1 MNTTKTSTAIPKER
15 LNVIGRKLL
24 SARAVRERA
33 NQLLTL
39 GLNNKL
45 DHFVIDMTRLDPT
58 ADYVLRV
65 IRSNYPNLGVPPH
78 SRWRHFE
85 LGEVDRWGMVA
96 GSREWAD
103 PVELGRAAFDLAF
116 VSVLLDAGA
125 GPKWAYAESATG
137 ETYSRSEGLAI
148 ASLVMFTSGAFSS
161 DPYDPLRADARSLAG
176 LTQEEL
182 ADGFQVSAGNPLVG
196 LEGRLGLINRL
207 GQAMQERPDVFS
219 APDGIRPGGLLDML
233 MKEASRSGKVPA
245 PLILEVLLESL
256 GSIWPGRYMMGD
268 VLLGDTWKH
277 SKIVVGDAS
286 DGLLPLHKLSQW
298 LAYSLIE
305 PLVWAGVTVTD
316 LDGLTGLAE
325 YRNGGLLIDL
335 GLLKPR
341 DGLAL
346 KRAHKPESEFVVEW
360 RGLTVALLDQIA
372 DGVRKRLSRT
382 PQTFPLACV
391 LEGGTW
397 SAGRK
402 AAREKRPDGS
412 PPVIIDSD
420 GTVF

>member
-1 MNTTKTSTAIPKER
+1 MTNTKITSSIPKER
-15 LNVIGRKLL
+15 LNIVGRKLL

-33 NQLLTL
+33 AQLLSY
-39 GLNNKL
+39 GQSDRL
-45 DHFVIDMTRLDPT
+45 DNFTVDMSRLDPT
-58 ADYVLRV
+58 SDFVLRV

-85 LGEVDRWGMVA
+85 LGEFDRWGMIA
-96 GSREWAD
+96 GTRDWRD

-125 GPKWAYAESATG
+125 GTKWAYAESATG
-137 ETYSRSEGLAI
+137 ETFSRSEGLAI

-161 DPYDPLRADARSLAG
+161 DPYDPLRADARALAG
-176 LTQEEL
+176 LTYEEL
-182 ADGFQVSAGNPLVG
+182 ADGFQVSNGNPLIG
-196 LEGRLGLINRL
+196 LEGRLGLLNRL
-207 GQAMQERPDVFS
+207 GNAMQERPDVFS
-219 APDGIRPGGLLDML
+219 APDGIRPGGMVDML
-233 MKEASRSGKVPA
+233 IRQATGTGKIGA
-245 PLILEVLLESL
+245 PVILEVLLESL

-268 VLLGDTWKH
+268 VALGDTWKH
-277 SKIVVGDAS
+277 PKVIAGDAS

-305 PLVWAGVTVTD
+305 PLVWSGLTVTD

-325 YRNGGLLIDL
+325 YRNGGLFIDM

-341 DGLAL
+341 DPTAL
-346 KRAHKPESEFVVEW
+346 RRPQKPESEFVVEW

-372 DGVRKRLSRT
+372 EGVRKRLSRT
-382 PQTFPLACV
+382 AQTFPLACV

-397 SAGRK
+397 SAGRRI
-402 AAREKRPDGS
+402 AREKRPDGS
-412 PPVIIDSD
+412 PPIIIDSD

>member
-1 MNTTKTSTAIPKER
+1 MPTSKTTAAIPKER

-24 SARAVRERA
+24 SARAVRERS
-33 NQLLTL
+33 NQLLTF
-39 GLNNKL
+39 GLSNKL
-45 DHFVIDMTRLDPT
+45 DHFIVDMARLDPT

-85 LGEVDRWGMVA
+85 LGEVDRWGLLA
-96 GSREWAD
+96 GSRDWTD
-103 PVELGRAAFDLAF
+103 PMQLGRAAFDLAF

-125 GPKWAYAESATG
+125 GPKWAYAEAATG

-148 ASLVMFTSGAFSS
+148 ASLVMFSSGAFSS
-161 DPYDPLRADARSLAG
+161 DPYDPLRADARALAG
-176 LTQEEL
+176 LTLEEL
-182 ADGFQVSAGNPLVG
+182 ADGFQVSSANPLVG

-207 GQAMQERPDVFS
+207 GPAMQERPDVFG
-219 APDGIRPGGLLDML
+219 APDGIRPGGLLDRL
-233 MKEASRSGKVPA
+233 AQEATKTGKLAA
-245 PLILEVLLESL
+245 PVILDVLLDAL
-256 GSIWPGRYMMGD
+256 GPIWPGRYMLGD
-268 VLLGDTWKH
+268 VPLGDTWKH

-305 PLVWAGVTVTD
+305 PLVWAGVSVTE

-325 YRNGGLLIDL
+325 YRNGGLMIDM

-346 KRAHKPESEFVVEW
+346 KRSHKPDSEFVVEW

-372 DGVRKRLSRT
+372 DGVRKRLSRNA
-382 PQTFPLACV
+382 QTFPLACV

-397 SAGRK
+397 SAGRRI
-402 AAREKRPDGS
+402 AREKRPDGS